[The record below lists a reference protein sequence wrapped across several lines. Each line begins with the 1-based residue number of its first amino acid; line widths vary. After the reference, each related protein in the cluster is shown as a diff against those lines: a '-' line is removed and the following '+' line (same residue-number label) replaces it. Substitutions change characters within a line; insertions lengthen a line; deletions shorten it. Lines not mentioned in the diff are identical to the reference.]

1 MLHRRLMTTASVIW
15 FIINSQF
22 DLGRATIWVEWKF
35 LPHRKV
41 PTRIRMFLRFPD
53 VQIFNE
59 SERHCNRSL

>member
-22 DLGRATIWVEWKF
+22 DLGRAATEPEWKF
-35 LPHRKV
+35 LPRREV
-41 PTRIRMFLRFPD
+41 PKSVRMFLRFPD

-59 SERHCNRSL
+59 SELHCNRSL